1 MGTELREQPV
11 QRVAAVGAA
20 AHDDQR
26 AARGADV
33 DCLGCLPVL
42 DAEGAVADRGVIGEP
57 QRRRGHDAEH
67 RLVVA
72 HQRDVDG
79 ELAVATDEFLGA
91 VERVHQPELEPR
103 AADREGVRGLGFLR
117 QHGDRRRQRRE
128 LPREDLVGRAVGT
141 GDRRLVGLV
150 LDAVGGGVDLED
162 GRRGFRNCVED
173 TGQQGSRIGTQG
185 GSPAR
190 RAHPVS

>member
-1 MGTELREQPV
+1 
-11 QRVAAVGAA
+11 
-20 AHDDQR
+20 
-26 AARGADV
+26 
-33 DCLGCLPVL
+33 LPVL
-42 DAEGAVADRGVIGEP
+42 DTEGAVADRGVIGEP
-57 QRRRGHDAEH
+57 QRRRGDHAEH

-91 VERVHQPELEPR
+91 VERVYQPEFRPR
-103 AADREGVRGLGFLR
+103 AADRKGVRGLRFLG

-128 LPREDLVGRAVGT
+128 LARENLVGRAVGA

-162 GRRGFRNCVED
+162 GRRGFRDGVED
-173 TGQQGSRIGTQG
+173 AGEHGSGIGTQG
-185 GSPAR
+185 RSPAHE
-190 RAHPVS
+190 AQPVS